1 MSWEILT
8 VHAESDSRNTPR
20 SKYTFRYIWLS
31 LRKHSGNVIELLKNS
46 KHNNLKPEQEAPI
59 WVDSVATMSLQSIYQ
74 ILMGVKEK
82 ISKPSAWMQFK
93 MELRAYTTPT
103 VLDICTVAVLFF
115 DLSPFASNV
124 YMRSTLWCVI
134 RGNEFFLCTVKPSHS
149 AFCKCLEVT
158 CLHGYCCYLPVTY

>member
-20 SKYTFRYIWLS
+20 SKYTCRYIWLS
-31 LRKHSGNVIELLKNS
+31 LRKHSGNVKELLQNS

-82 ISKPSAWMQFK
+82 FQNLLHECNLKWSRGPTWLLQFLTFVQLLFCFLISPPLLQMCIWGALCDVLLG
-93 MELRAYTTPT
+93 ELIFFYLQWSHHT
-103 VLDICTVAVLFF
+103 VL
-115 DLSPFASNV
+115 FANV
-124 YMRSTLWCVI
+124 
-134 RGNEFFLCTVKPSHS
+134 
-149 AFCKCLEVT
+149 
-158 CLHGYCCYLPVTY
+158 